1 VELAELRKD
10 CERETARKKLKSVPL
25 FCGTFL
31 DLGQSA
37 NGANPNGWAK
47 EQPLKTRRAADI
59 ILLECSEEK
68 ERACSGMQWS
78 GKRTIE
84 RSEMKRYCGC
94 RSPTERRK

>member
-1 VELAELRKD
+1 VG
-10 CERETARKKLKSVPL
+10 KKYKSAIA
-25 FCGTFL
+25 FL